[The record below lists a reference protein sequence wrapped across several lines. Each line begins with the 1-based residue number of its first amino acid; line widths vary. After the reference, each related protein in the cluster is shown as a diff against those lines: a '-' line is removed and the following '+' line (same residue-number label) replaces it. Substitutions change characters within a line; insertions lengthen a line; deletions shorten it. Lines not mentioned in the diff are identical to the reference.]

1 MPINRNS
8 QLSQQVVQT
17 LETYFETLGEEEASN
32 LYQMV
37 MTQVEAPLIRCVL
50 ERTDYNQTQAAQ
62 ILGINRNTLR
72 KKMKLY
78 QLL

>member
-1 MPINRNS
+1 MPKNHTAH
-8 QLSQQVVQT
+8 LSQQVTQA
-17 LETYFETLGEEEASN
+17 LESYFDTLGDQTPNN

-37 MTQVEAPLIRCVL
+37 ITQVEEPLIRHVL
-50 ERTDYNQTQAAQ
+50 ERTDYNQSQAALM
-62 ILGINRNTLR
+62 LGINRNTLR

>member
-8 QLSQQVVQT
+8 QLSQQVIQT